1 MKAMILAAGLGTRL
15 QHFTKNK
22 PKALVEIKGKTLL
35 EKSIEKLIR
44 FGVDDIIINIHHFAS
59 QIIDFVNTHSFSARI
74 SFSDESECL
83 LDTGGGL
90 KKAASFFNDKQSFFL
105 YNVDIISDI
114 DLNKMYQY
122 HLQQKSLATLA
133 VKNRKTQRYLLFD
146 NNMRLC
152 GRYNTKT
159 EEKTL
164 LFEKELNYKQFA
176 FSGIHVISPEIFTL
190 MPQEN
195 IFSITDLYLQ
205 LATNHLIN
213 GYDHSDDFWMDMGK
227 IQSLDD
233 IEKTNFI

>member
-1 MKAMILAAGLGTRL
+1 
-15 QHFTKNK
+15 
-22 PKALVEIKGKTLL
+22 
-35 EKSIEKLIR
+35 
-44 FGVDDIIINIHHFAS
+44 
-59 QIIDFVNTHSFSARI
+59 
-74 SFSDESECL
+74 
-83 LDTGGGL
+83 
-90 KKAASFFNDKQSFFL
+90 
-105 YNVDIISDI
+105 
-114 DLNKMYQY
+114 MYQY

-195 IFSITDLYLQ
+195 TFLLLTYTYNL
-205 LATNHLIN
+205 
-213 GYDHSDDFWMDMGK
+213 
-227 IQSLDD
+227 
-233 IEKTNFI
+233 

>member
-44 FGVDDIIINIHHFAS
+44 FGVDDI
-59 QIIDFVNTHSFSARI
+59 SFSARI

-227 IQSLDD
+227 IQSLED